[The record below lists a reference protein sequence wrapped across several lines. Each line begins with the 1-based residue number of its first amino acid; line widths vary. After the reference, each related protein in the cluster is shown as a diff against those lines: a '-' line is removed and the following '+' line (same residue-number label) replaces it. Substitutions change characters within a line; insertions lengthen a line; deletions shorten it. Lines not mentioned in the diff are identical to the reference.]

1 MLTFLRWWC
10 RHKHLMRVH
19 ESGIWSWR
27 CVCGYQV
34 PIVART
40 AEERTRALQ
49 LLGRA

>member
-1 MLTFLRWWC
+1 MTIRRWFC
-10 RHKHLMRVH
+10 RHKTLMRVK
-19 ESGIWSWR
+19 ESGVWSWR

-40 AEERTRALQ
+40 AEERARALQ